1 MHKVV
6 QINLGGF
13 PFTINED
20 AYVLLQD
27 YLASLKL
34 LFKDDSGAEIMADI
48 ESRIAELFSE
58 RLEKRMIVDV
68 NDVLFVQEIIGKPE
82 ELGQDSPEENQSS
95 QFNSSTSFKTGKRLY
110 RNLDEKVV
118 GGVASGLAAYL
129 GMKDPVWIRILM
141 VLIFLISKG
150 TAILGYFILMA
161 IIKPA
166 KTSKEKLEM
175 RGDPI
180 NLANL
185 SRIVEDQ
192 VNGISEKFHSKQ
204 SGPPEQESHE
214 KDRSSMGD
222 SRAESWRVN
231 LENWLMGLGQSL
243 EYGAKGLMRIFI
255 PIIKLIGAL
264 LVIVL
269 MTIWTVI
276 LVSLIVGK
284 PFILMFMPVG
294 EVVSSLGL
302 LNLYIVLLAPFLGA
316 SLLII
321 KWFFRT
327 QIPNLLLG
335 LLFGL
340 WFINIVSLIII
351 GSNTVREFK
360 TPFVLTKQ
368 LLNEGISP
376 DVYHIKVDQAN
387 RIEGFS
393 AGSISFDD
401 KFVQLTPNRL
411 VIEKSEDEKFYLYE
425 ERYARGSSESRASA
439 SAMEL
444 LFTTRV
450 NQDSILLPEAGKLP
464 ISGKFRGQ
472 WIRYVLKIPNE
483 KTVHFDRDLGDL
495 IISTGMP
502 GDPVYNQSVR
512 NKKLRIVSDSIQ
524 LQH

>member
-20 AYVLLQD
+20 AFLLLQD
-27 YLASLKL
+27 YLASLKV
-34 LFKDDSGAEIMADI
+34 LFKDDSGTEIMADI

-58 RLEKRMIVDV
+58 RLQKRMIVDV
-68 NDVLFVQEIIGKPE
+68 EDILFVQEIIGKPE
-82 ELGQDSPEENQSS
+82 ELGEDTSDEKQSS
-95 QFNSSTSFKTGKRLY
+95 TFNGATTSKTEKRLY
-110 RNLDEKVV
+110 RNLDDKVV

-129 GMKDPVWIRILM
+129 GMKDPVWIRIFM

-150 TAILGYFILMA
+150 TAVLGYFILMA

-185 SRIVEDQ
+185 SKIVEDE
-192 VNGISEKFHSKQ
+192 VNGISEKFRSKQ
-204 SGPPEQESHE
+204 TNASESANHE
-214 KDRSSMGD
+214 KDGSSFEE

-243 EYGAKGLMRIFI
+243 EYGAKGLMRILN
-255 PIIKLIGAL
+255 PIIKLIGV
-264 LVIVL
+264 LVVLVL
-269 MTIWTVI
+269 MAVWTII

-284 PFILMFMPVG
+284 PFILMFMPTG
-294 EVVSSLGL
+294 DVVTSLGL
-302 LNLYIVLLAPFLGA
+302 INLYVVLLTPFLGI

-321 KWFFRT
+321 KWFFQK
-327 QIPNLLLG
+327 QIPNLLFG
-335 LLFGL
+335 ILFGL
-340 WFINIVSLIII
+340 WFVNLVSLVLV
-351 GSNTVREFK
+351 GSSTIREFK
-360 TPFVLTKQ
+360 TPFMLTKQ
-368 LLNEGISP
+368 LLNEGINP
-376 DVYHIKVDQAN
+376 DVYHVKVYQGD
-387 RIEGFS
+387 RLEGFS
-393 AGSISFDD
+393 LGSISFDD
-401 KFVQLTPNRL
+401 KFVQITPNRL

-425 ERYARGSSESRASA
+425 ERYARGRSESEASA

-444 LFTTRV
+444 LFTTKV
-450 NQDSILLPEAGKLP
+450 NQDSILLPEAARLP
-464 ISGKFRGQ
+464 ITGKFRGQ
-472 WIRYVLKIPNE
+472 WIQYVLKIPNE
-483 KTVHFDRDLGDL
+483 KTVQFDRNLGDL
-495 IISTGMP
+495 NISTGLP

-524 LQH
+524 LVN